1 MRVRPERLGV
11 FLGVRDWPQISSDK
25 LVPLTQIEIKNAKP
39 RDKAY
44 KLTDGGGLFLFVSPS
59 GGKLWRLKYRHLGRE
74 KLLSLGPYPTVSLAQ
89 AREQREEAKKSIV
102 AGGDPSLDKKRA
114 SVAATL
120 SQATTFEAVAKEYIQ
135 KRDAEGVRGVT
146 TGKAQW
152 LIAQLGPDFGR
163 RPISEIEPFEVL
175 AALKAIERSG
185 RLETARRCHSICG
198 RVFRYAVSTARANR
212 DPSADLKG
220 ALITPR
226 PKHLAAILDP
236 KRVGEM
242 LCAIDAY
249 SGQPATVWALKMAPH
264 IFVRPGELRQ
274 AEWAEFDFE
283 NAIWR
288 IPKERMKMGREHVA
302 PLSRQ
307 VLEILAE
314 AKALTGRG
322 RYVFPALS
330 NRQRPMC
337 ENTLNLALRR
347 MGFAK
352 GEMTSHGFRST
363 ASTLLNESGKW
374 NPDAIERALAH
385 TGANE
390 TRAIYNRSQYWAERV
405 EMAQWW
411 SDYLDGLKAL
421 AQRASD

>member
-1 MRVRPERLGV
+1 M
-11 FLGVRDWPQISSDK
+11 
-25 LVPLTQIEIKNAKP
+25 PLTQIEIKNAKP

-411 SDYLDGLKAL
+411 SDYLDALKAS
-421 AQRASD
+421 ARRTAA